1 MLNGLNRYDFDR
13 GETNMNVIEEGVY
26 FLYDKDELVYI
37 GTSDN
42 LYRRIGQHIAE
53 RTKVFDRFELYPTTD
68 RIRLEGFLIKMFQPK
83 YNVSMGADC
92 GVLGE
97 KSLGHNSDLFPSQ
110 TIQEAIA
117 KYDDYKGDPYISDIA
132 DEIGTYQSA
141 LLRGLESA
149 GAPLYKIEGR
159 FRLDKNWYNSHA
171 NEIWNYVK

>member
-1 MLNGLNRYDFDR
+1 
-13 GETNMNVIEEGVY
+13 MNVVEEGVY

-53 RTKVFDRFELYPTTD
+53 KTKVFDRFELYPTTD
-68 RIRLEGFLIKMFQPK
+68 RIRLEGFLIRMFQPK

-92 GVLGE
+92 NVLGG
-97 KSLGHNSDLFPSQ
+97 KSFGCNSDLFPNQ

-117 KYDDYKGDPYISDIA
+117 KYDDYKGDLYISDIA
-132 DEIGTYQSA
+132 DEIGTYQGP
-141 LLRGLESA
+141 LLRGLASA
-149 GAPLYKIEGR
+149 GAPVYKINGC
-159 FRLDKNWYNSHA
+159 FRLDKNWYKSHD